1 MRKDHAEII
10 KKKREYYEKKMLLVR
25 ELYKM
30 DICEIKDQARN
41 LFPQNPNDYVATPIM
56 ALVETIIEKRGY
68 LIQLLETTK
77 YDGGER
83 F

>member
-1 MRKDHAEII
+1 
-10 KKKREYYEKKMLLVR
+10 MLLVR

-56 ALVETIIEKRGY
+56 ALVETIIEKRDL
-68 LIQLLETTK
+68 LIQLLYTTK